1 MSESEKPTA
10 PTSVPPV
17 SLSTFPPG
25 FDPSKMLPGTPG
37 NPASQAGIA
46 PLPPGAPGPNQQM
59 VSVKLEDLQK
69 ERIFVATPCY
79 GGALTEPY
87 FRSTIKLLT
96 FCNQHKI
103 PLAFGTIA
111 NESLVTR
118 ARNVLVAYFLQSNF
132 TRLMFIDADIEY
144 QVEDIVKLLYHD
156 RDIAVGAYPKKGVNW
171 SRIRDA
177 SRKAP
182 DAEQWTER
190 DIASFGSD
198 YAVNFKFVDQEKRQI
213 AVERGLVKV
222 HDAGTGFMMIKR
234 SVIDKMISAYP
245 ELAYNND
252 LNIGADLKGLF
263 YSFFDTMIDP
273 RDRRYL
279 SEDYTFCRRWQALGG
294 DIFLDPTISLN
305 HYGSFCFQGN
315 PAQIINFT

>member
-1 MSESEKPTA
+1 MDKPEA

-17 SLSTFPPG
+17 QVSSFPPG
-25 FDPSKMLPGTPG
+25 FDPQAMMPPPGGTFPPG
-37 NPASQAGIA
+37 FNPAG
-46 PLPPGAPGPNQQM
+46 PPQGMPPPGPNQQM
-59 VSVKLEDLQK
+59 ISVKIEDLQK
-69 ERIFVATPCY
+69 ERIFIATPCY

-87 FRSTIKLLT
+87 FRSTVKLLT

-144 QVEDIVKLLYHD
+144 NVEDIVKLLYHD
-156 RDIAVGAYPKKGVNW
+156 REIVVGAYPKKGVNW
-171 SRIRDA
+171 GRIRDA
-177 SRKAP
+177 SRNAP
-182 DAEQWTER
+182 SAEQWTER
-190 DIASFGSD
+190 EIAAFGSD
-198 YAVNFKFVDQEKRQI
+198 YAINFQFVDREKKQI
-213 AVERGLVKV
+213 AVERGLVKL

-234 SVIDKMISAYP
+234 SVIDKMIAAYP

-252 LNIGADLKGLF
+252 LNIGQDLNGLF
-263 YSFFDTMIDP
+263 YTFFDTMIDP
-273 RDRRYL
+273 KDRRYL
-279 SEDYTFCRRWQALGG
+279 SEDYTFCRRWQAMGG
-294 DIFLDPTISLN
+294 DIWLDPTISLN

-315 PAQIINFT
+315 PAQIINFA